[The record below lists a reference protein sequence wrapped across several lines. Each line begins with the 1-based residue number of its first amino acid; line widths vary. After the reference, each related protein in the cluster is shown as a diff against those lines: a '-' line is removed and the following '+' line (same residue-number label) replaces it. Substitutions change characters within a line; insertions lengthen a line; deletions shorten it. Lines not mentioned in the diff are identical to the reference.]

1 MAQNIFRKHKESN
14 RVTNHPLWDIKI
26 SNMTLDEAI
35 QHCKEKAKEQCSCNY
50 NCALEHKQ
58 LAIWLS
64 DLKAL
69 TENGYSHFVH
79 TMDNFAHDYAVAAL
93 QGRLAANPTITSK
106 EAAKLVA
113 DDVKCLLEELALN
126 YRYVDFVEEKF
137 KKEK

>member
-1 MAQNIFRKHKESN
+1 
-14 RVTNHPLWDIKI
+14 
-26 SNMTLDEAI
+26 MTLDEAI
-35 QHCKEKAKEQCSCNY
+35 QHCKEKANEQCSCNK
-50 NCALEHKQ
+50 NCALDHIQ
-58 LAIWLS
+58 LAVWLS

-69 TENGYSHFVH
+69 TANGYSHFVH

-113 DDVKCLLEELALN
+113 NDVKFLLEELALN